1 MALVTTTQ
9 TLPIMN
15 LHSADAYH
23 GHSSSQ
29 SHHSSSRSTGQ
40 VPRQYGQHNASV
52 PYRGPVAPY
61 AFQSTPNLRQENRQ
75 TAAAPTSSRQ
85 SVGPNTLA
93 NNRQSYAPSSSAST
107 ASSNSASNASS
118 NTGQYTLGTDST
130 VLSEK
135 SGERPVST
143 FLTSSSTPDLTLINF
158 GETPSSK
165 PSPDRYR
172 RTTKRTDSTS
182 SGTGNSQ
189 QPQAGG
195 NQRWSQ
201 QWPTP
206 QAAHQAM
213 ATALKAPTTHTR
225 SESADDIAA
234 KQAAMARYRR
244 RSVGALD
251 PNNTSRP
258 AAGPVQSAAPAPAPT
273 WSQIAAR
280 GHSGQAVPVIA
291 ANASRPIAHQR
302 TDSAGSHSSNGSHTA
317 RRPANVSHNLL
328 AMIAHSV
335 FMQDCLLLL
344 KSTTPTH
351 IHCDVSTELSME
363 HNSNQM

>member
-1 MALVTTTQ
+1 MAEVLVTTQ
-9 TLPIMN
+9 TIPIMN
-15 LHSADAYH
+15 LHPADAFH
-23 GHSSSQ
+23 GRSSSQ
-29 SHHSSSRSTGQ
+29 SHHSSSRSTSQ
-40 VPRQYGQHNASV
+40 VPRQYGQHNVSV

-75 TAAAPTSSRQ
+75 NAPPPAASNRQ
-85 SVGPNTLA
+85 STAPNSLA

-130 VLSEK
+130 ILSEK

-143 FLTSSSTPDLTLINF
+143 FLTSSSTPDLSLISF
-158 GETPSSK
+158 GDTPTIK

-182 SGTGNSQ
+182 SGTGNQ
-189 QPQAGG
+189 QPATGG
-195 NQRWSQ
+195 GQRWSQ

-213 ATALKAPTTHTR
+213 ATAFKSPPAPIPAPAHNR
-225 SESADDIAA
+225 SESVDEMAA
-234 KQAAMARYRR
+234 KQAGMGRYRR

-258 AAGPVQSAAPAPAPT
+258 TVGPVQAAGPAPT

-291 ANASRPIAHQR
+291 ANAARPIAHQR
-302 TDSAGSHSSNGSHTA
+302 TDSAGSHSSVGSQNA
-317 RRPANVSHNLL
+317 RRPNNVSL
-328 AMIAHSV
+328 
-335 FMQDCLLLL
+335 
-344 KSTTPTH
+344 T
-351 IHCDVSTELSME
+351 
-363 HNSNQM
+363 